1 MKRSHHFW
9 PLSIVAIGIAFTI
22 WLSLS
27 APYSNSLAQPSCND
41 QPLYPGCVEPGFN
54 CEPYPDICNPTKT
67 AAAQTRTALVATALT
82 ATARSQG
89 QTNQSPAATATP
101 TLTTTSTSTSPV
113 TSVSPTATPT
123 LTRSP
128 VATSTTQTSLP
139 SPTLLPTATPTLNFS
154 PTPTIQA
161 ALRCA
166 PGDLIELSGK
176 ARPHI
181 ALLVLFDDRP
191 VGGGASDQ
199 TGAFRIVL
207 RIGPE
212 RPGQHEIVVQERE
225 RAVVVA
231 EYLCETP
238 LPPTPTA
245 TLGPLRVTTPG
256 AP

>member
-41 QPLYPGCVEPGFN
+41 QPLYPGCYEPVLE

-101 TLTTTSTSTSPV
+101 TLTATETATPLTTL
-113 TSVSPTATPT
+113 VSPTAT
-123 LTRSP
+123 LTPLP

-154 PTPTIQA
+154 PTPTTQA

-166 PGDLIELSGK
+166 PGDLVELSGK
-176 ARPHI
+176 ARPYI

-199 TGAFRIVL
+199 TGTFRIVL
-207 RIGPE
+207 RIGAE

>member
-1 MKRSHHFW
+1 MKWSHHFW

-27 APYSNSLAQPSCND
+27 ASYSNSLAQPSCND
-41 QPLYPGCVEPGFN
+41 QPLYPGCVEPGFS

-89 QTNQSPAATATP
+89 QTNQSLVATATP
-101 TLTTTSTSTSPV
+101 TLTATSTSTSPV
-113 TSVSPTATPT
+113 TTASPTVT
-123 LTRSP
+123 LNPSQI
-128 VATSTTQTSLP
+128 ATSTTRTSLP
-139 SPTLLPTATPTLNFS
+139 SPTLLPTATPTVNFS

-166 PGDLIELSGK
+166 PGDLIELKGE
-176 ARPHI
+176 ARPQT
-181 ALLVLFDDRP
+181 ALLVLFDERP
-191 VGGGASDQ
+191 VGGGASDR

-207 RIGPE
+207 RIGAE
-212 RPGQHEIVVQERE
+212 RPGKHEIVVQERE
-225 RAVVVA
+225 RSVVVA

-245 TLGPLRVTTPG
+245 TLGPIRVTTPG

>member
-1 MKRSHHFW
+1 MKWSHHFW

-54 CEPYPDICNPTKT
+54 CESYPYCGPTKT

-101 TLTTTSTSTSPV
+101 TLTATETATPLTTPVSPTATLTPLPVATSTAQTLLPSPTS
-113 TSVSPTATPT
+113 SPTATPT
-123 LTRSP
+123 T
-128 VATSTTQTSLP
+128 
-139 SPTLLPTATPTLNFS
+139 NFS

-166 PGDLIELSGK
+166 SGDLVELSGK

-207 RIGPE
+207 RIGTE

-245 TLGPLRVTTPG
+245 TLGPLRVTTPS

>member
-1 MKRSHHFW
+1 MKWSHHFW

-41 QPLYPGCVEPGFN
+41 QPLYPGCVEPGFS
-54 CEPYPDICNPTKT
+54 CEPYPYCGPTKT

-101 TLTTTSTSTSPV
+101 TLTATETATPLTTL
-113 TSVSPTATPT
+113 VSPTAT
-123 LTRSP
+123 LTPLP
-128 VATSTTQTSLP
+128 VATSTVQTLLP
-139 SPTLLPTATPTLNFS
+139 SPTSSPTATPTLNFS
-154 PTPTIQA
+154 PTPTTQA

-166 PGDLIELSGK
+166 PGDLVELSGK

-199 TGAFRIVL
+199 TGTFRIVL

-238 LPPTPTA
+238 FPPTPTA
-245 TLGPLRVTTPG
+245 TLGPLRVTTPS

>member
-1 MKRSHHFW
+1 MKWSHHFW
-9 PLSIVAIGIAFTI
+9 PLSIIAIGIAFTI
-22 WLSLS
+22 WLWLS

-41 QPLYPGCVEPGFN
+41 QPLYPGCYEPALE

-101 TLTTTSTSTSPV
+101 TLTATETATPLTTL
-113 TSVSPTATPT
+113 VSPTAT
-123 LTRSP
+123 LTPLP

-154 PTPTIQA
+154 PTPTTQA

-166 PGDLIELSGK
+166 PGDLVELSGK

-199 TGAFRIVL
+199 TGTFRIVL
-207 RIGPE
+207 RIGAE

>member
-1 MKRSHHFW
+1 MKWSHHFW

-27 APYSNSLAQPSCND
+27 APDSNSLAQPSCND
-41 QPLYPGCVEPGFN
+41 QPLYPGCYEPALD

-89 QTNQSPAATATP
+89 QTNQSPTATATP
-101 TLTTTSTSTSPV
+101 TLTTTATV
-113 TSVSPTATPT
+113 TPLTTPVSPTVT
-123 LTRSP
+123 LTPLP
-128 VATSTTQTSLP
+128 VATSTTQTLLP
-139 SPTLLPTATPTLNFS
+139 SPTSSPTATPTLNFS

-166 PGDLIELSGK
+166 PGDLVELSGK
-176 ARPHI
+176 ARPQI

-191 VGGGASDQ
+191 VGGGSSDQ

-207 RIGPE
+207 RIGAE

-245 TLGPLRVTTPG
+245 TLGPLRVTTPS

>member
-1 MKRSHHFW
+1 MKWSHHFW
-9 PLSIVAIGIAFTI
+9 PLSIIAIGIAFTI
-22 WLSLS
+22 WLWLS

-41 QPLYPGCVEPGFN
+41 QPLYPGCYEPVLE

-101 TLTTTSTSTSPV
+101 TLTATETATPLTTL
-113 TSVSPTATPT
+113 VSPTAT
-123 LTRSP
+123 LTPLP

-139 SPTLLPTATPTLNFS
+139 SPTSSPTATPTLNFS
-154 PTPTIQA
+154 PTPTTQA

-166 PGDLIELSGK
+166 PGDLVELSGK

-199 TGAFRIVL
+199 TGTFRIVL
-207 RIGPE
+207 RIGAE